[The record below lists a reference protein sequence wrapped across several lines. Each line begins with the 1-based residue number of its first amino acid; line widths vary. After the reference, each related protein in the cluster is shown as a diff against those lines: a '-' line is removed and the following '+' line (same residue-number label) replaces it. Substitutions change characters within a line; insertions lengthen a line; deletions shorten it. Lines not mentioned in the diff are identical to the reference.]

1 MSYQETT
8 WMANEDLMVIIIFSV
23 NNVFVNK
30 TIAAVLTDAS

>member
-8 WMANEDLMVIIIFSV
+8 WMTNKDLVIIIFSV
-23 NNVFVNK
+23 NNVFANK